1 MCFVLVNHLS
11 VRYTNYIITAT
22 TLRINE
28 QCERLKTNAYHFG
41 HIQIGNSCIT
51 DCVKST
57 IEVIESK
64 KVTCHIDTQ

>member
-11 VRYTNYIITAT
+11 VKYTNYIITAK

-28 QCERLKTNAYHFG
+28 QCETLKTNAYHFI

-57 IEVIESK
+57 IEFIKSK
-64 KVTCHIDTQ
+64 KVKCHIDTQ